1 MNIRW
6 QTIGFIAVILVSL
19 VLTRVGE
26 RGVAPAAVQAG
37 IQGAVDQV
45 DISSDV
51 EVSGAK
57 EEKAFQEYGIRP
69 FVRDWDVLDPK
80 VSSQG
85 VLIQSLDESFPL
97 YHHQTYKVWP
107 AASLTKLLTAVIVLE
122 EIGEDKKIEITE
134 RSVFTEGVAGDLSYG
149 EIYSA
154 RDLLKIML
162 LASSNDAA
170 TAFEDH
176 VGGVDEFTRLMGR
189 KARELG
195 MTTSVFYDASGVSDF
210 NSTSASDMAR
220 LVRYILDEHPQIL
233 QWSRNPT
240 FLVQPINSVDSN
252 LIYNIHPFIEDTRFV
267 GGKTGTSPKAGENLV
282 SIFTLG
288 KQRVLLILLGSRDRV
303 QETEQLLWWVDQAYG
318 L

>member
-1 MNIRW
+1 M
-6 QTIGFIAVILVSL
+6 
-19 VLTRVGE
+19 
-26 RGVAPAAVQAG
+26 
-37 IQGAVDQV
+37 
-45 DISSDV
+45 
-51 EVSGAK
+51 
-57 EEKAFQEYGIRP
+57 
-69 FVRDWDVLDPK
+69 LDPQ

-97 YHHQTYKVWP
+97 YHYQTYKAWP
-107 AASLTKLLTAVIVLE
+107 AASLSKLLTAVVVLE

-134 RSVFTEGVAGDLSYG
+134 RSVFTEGRAGNLAHG
-149 EIYSA
+149 EVYAS
-154 RDLLKIML
+154 RDLLKVML

-189 KARELG
+189 KAREIG
-195 MTTSVFYDASGVSDF
+195 MTTSIFHDASGVSDF

-233 QWSRNPT
+233 QWTRNPS
-240 FLVQPINSVDSN
+240 FLVQPINSVESS
-252 LIYNIHPFIEDTRFV
+252 LIYNIHPFVEDGRFV

-282 SIFTLG
+282 SIFTIG
-288 KQRVLLILLGSRDRV
+288 KQRVLLILLGSKDRV
-303 QETEQLLWWVDQAYG
+303 QESEQLLWWVDQAYG